1 MQNIQKGAKNRVFGL
16 YSSRLNDIIPIL
28 RSLGVNKLG
37 KSKEN
42 KESFSQSKT
51 KAILIFYF
59 SFLLIN
65 AKLK

>member
-16 YSSRLNDIIPIL
+16 YSSWLNAIIPIL

-37 KSKEN
+37 KTKEN

-51 KAILIFYF
+51 KAILIF
-59 SFLLIN
+59 
-65 AKLK
+65 